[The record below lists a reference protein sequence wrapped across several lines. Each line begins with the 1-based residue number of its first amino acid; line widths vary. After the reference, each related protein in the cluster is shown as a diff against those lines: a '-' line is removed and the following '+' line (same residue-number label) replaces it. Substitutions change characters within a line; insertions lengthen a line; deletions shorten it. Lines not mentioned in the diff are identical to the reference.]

1 MHFIQNPTN
10 RSRLL
15 KTYLIYK
22 NLSRAVIYNYCHS
35 QLAVEWKPAAADSHH
50 RPQSPT
56 SPKST
61 THTKKCYVERGTP
74 LKYRELL
81 SLFAQQRIATC
92 SAAARSV
99 CMWTAPHARTQS
111 SRVVS
116 VGLGSNRSR
125 DAVGLVAGFMTHAT
139 CQEPGSAP
147 EPYARQSSMS
157 YLYLFIL
164 ILYIAFTRGRTDH
177 FIT

>member
-61 THTKKCYVERGTP
+61 THTKKMLCGTRYTIEIQRVIVSFHAATHSNVQRSSTQRVYVNGPSCTFTP
-74 LKYRELL
+74 KL
-81 SLFAQQRIATC
+81 SF
-92 SAAARSV
+92 SAALCSKK
-99 CMWTAPHARTQS
+99 RT
-111 SRVVS
+111 RPVS
-116 VGLGSNRSR
+116 IST
-125 DAVGLVAGFMTHAT
+125 FFF
-139 CQEPGSAP
+139 
-147 EPYARQSSMS
+147 
-157 YLYLFIL
+157 LFSKRRI
-164 ILYIAFTRGRTDH
+164 
-177 FIT
+177 